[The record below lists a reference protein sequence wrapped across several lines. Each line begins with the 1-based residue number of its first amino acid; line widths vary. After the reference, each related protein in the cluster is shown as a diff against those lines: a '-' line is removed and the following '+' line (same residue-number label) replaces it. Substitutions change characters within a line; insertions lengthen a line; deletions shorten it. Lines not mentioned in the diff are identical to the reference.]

1 MVKYNIIWYN
11 QFEVIIMEK
20 VKTSISLD
28 KNVYDKVK
36 AISDKED
43 RSFSQQVNNILKEF
57 LKLEKDK

>member
-1 MVKYNIIWYN
+1 
-11 QFEVIIMEK
+11 MEK

-28 KNVYDKVK
+28 KNVYDKIK

-57 LKLEKDK
+57 LKLEKEK

>member
-1 MVKYNIIWYN
+1 
-11 QFEVIIMEK
+11 MEK

-28 KNVYDKVK
+28 KNVYDKIK

-57 LKLEKDK
+57 LRLEKER

>member
-1 MVKYNIIWYN
+1 
-11 QFEVIIMEK
+11 MEK

>member
-1 MVKYNIIWYN
+1 
-11 QFEVIIMEK
+11 MEK
-20 VKTSISLD
+20 VKKSISLD

-57 LKLEKDK
+57 LRLEKGK

>member
-1 MVKYNIIWYN
+1 
-11 QFEVIIMEK
+11 MEK

-28 KNVYDKVK
+28 KSVYDKVK